1 MKLNGFE
8 NYIITEAVNNYKE
21 SAEAEILELE
31 KKSNKRHIIASG
43 YYTQVCKDLLYKI
56 DRLTLISYIKE
67 RNKENPVKEINKYY
81 E

>member
-31 KKSNKRHIIASG
+31 KKYKRNSLMTNKRHIIAPG
-43 YYTQVCKDLLYKI
+43 YYTQVCNDLLYKI
-56 DRLTLISYIKE
+56 DKLTLTSYIKE
-67 RNKENPVKEINKYY
+67 RNNK
-81 E
+81 

>member
-31 KKSNKRHIIASG
+31 KTGKRPIIASG
-43 YYTQVCKDLLYKI
+43 YYTQVCKDLIYKI
-56 DRLTLISYIKE
+56 DRLTLTSYIKE
-67 RNKENPVKEINKYY
+67 RNKENPVKKLDKYY

>member
-31 KKSNKRHIIASG
+31 KKSNKRHIIAPG
-43 YYTQVCKDLLYKI
+43 YYTQVCNDLLYKI
-56 DRLTLISYIKE
+56 DRLTLTSYIKE
-67 RNKENPVKEINKYY
+67 RNNKYEINKYK
-81 E
+81 